1 VLPSTAALAGVPAF
15 SVEDAVAGRFR
26 ATLVVPHAADA
37 VVAVVTKENKLSR
50 VVAAAAIAA
59 QRRLGSDIIVLP
71 VGF

>member
-1 VLPSTAALAGVPAF
+1 
-15 SVEDAVAGRFR
+15 
-26 ATLVVPHAADA
+26 LVVPHAADA